1 MSQLVWD
8 TARAAGFTT
17 FLLLTLSV
25 ALGLVLSAR
34 WKGPGWPRFVTNEL
48 HRFATLLALVFLG
61 IHIAAVWIDPFTHF
75 SAAAVFVPFAGSYRT
90 VWTALGIVGFY
101 LVLAIWV
108 STLLRKVIGYA
119 WWRRLHGLAFALYG
133 FAFLHGIGAGS
144 DSGTTWGAAIYFGS
158 LALVAVLT
166 VWRIVAV
173 DRLQRTPRNSSSPAS
188 AMPSLSRRP
197 SPWAR
202 PGDARVPPSRATR

>member
-1 MSQLVWD
+1 MSHVVWQ

-34 WKGPGWPRFVTNEL
+34 WKGRGWPRFVTNEL

-61 IHIAAVWIDPFTHF
+61 IHVAAVWIDPFTHF
-75 SAAAVFVPFAGSYRT
+75 GTAAVLVPLAGNYRP
-90 VWTALGIVGFY
+90 VWTALGIVGLY

-108 STLLRKVIGYA
+108 TTLLRPVIGYA
-119 WWRRLHGLAFALYG
+119 WWRRLHGLAFVLYG

-144 DSGTTWGAAIYFGS
+144 DSTTTWGAAIYFGS
-158 LALVAVLT
+158 LMLVGVLT
-166 VWRIVAV
+166 LWRVFAA
-173 DRLQRTPRNSSSPAS
+173 DQLQRTSRSNVTTSRRTRPSAHASRSSPAGTSGS
-188 AMPSLSRRP
+188 ASQ
-197 SPWAR
+197 A
-202 PGDARVPPSRATR
+202 

>member
-1 MSQLVWD
+1 VSHLVWE

-34 WKGPGWPRFVTNEL
+34 WKGRGWPRFVTNEL

-61 IHIAAVWIDPFTHF
+61 IHVAAVWIVHFTHF
-75 SAAAVFVPFAGSYRT
+75 VAAAVLVPFAGNYRPI
-90 VWTALGIVGFY
+90 WTALGIVSLY

-108 STLLRKVIGYA
+108 STLLRRVIGYA
-119 WWRRLHGLAFALYG
+119 WWRRLHGLAFVLYG
-133 FAFLHGIGAGS
+133 FAFLHGIGAGT

-158 LALVAVLT
+158 LGLVGVLT
-166 VWRIVAV
+166 VWRVVAV
-173 DRLQRTPRNSSSPAS
+173 DQLQRTSRSNVTTSRRTRPPSDVTRSSPAATSGS
-188 AMPSLSRRP
+188 ASQ
-197 SPWAR
+197 A
-202 PGDARVPPSRATR
+202 

>member
-48 HRFATLLALVFLG
+48 HRFATLLALVFLA
-61 IHIAAVWIDPFTHF
+61 IHIAAVWVDPFTHF
-75 SAAAVFVPFAGSYRT
+75 GAVAVLVPFAGNYRP
-90 VWTALGIVGFY
+90 VWTALGIVSLY
-101 LVLAIWV
+101 LVLAIWL
-108 STLLRKVIGYA
+108 STLLRRVIGYA

-144 DSGTTWGAAIYFGS
+144 DSNTTWGAAIYFGS
-158 LALVAVLT
+158 LALVGVLT
-166 VWRIVAV
+166 VWRVVAM
-173 DRLQRTPRNSSSPAS
+173 DHLQRTPRSNVTTSRRTRPSAHVSRSSPAGTSGS
-188 AMPSLSRRP
+188 ASQ
-197 SPWAR
+197 A
-202 PGDARVPPSRATR
+202 

>member
-1 MSQLVWD
+1 MSHVVWD

-34 WKGPGWPRFVTNEL
+34 WKGRGWPRFVTNEL

-61 IHIAAVWIDPFTHF
+61 IHLAAVWVDPFTHF
-75 SAAAVFVPFAGSYRT
+75 GAAAVLVPFAGSYRT
-90 VWTALGIVGFY
+90 FWTALGIVGFY

-108 STLLRKVIGYA
+108 STLLRRVIGYA
-119 WWRRLHGLAFALYG
+119 WWRRLHGLAFVLYG

-158 LALVAVLT
+158 IALVGVLT

-173 DRLQRTPRNSSSPAS
+173 DQLQRTSRSNVTTSRRTRPSADVSRSSPAATSGS
-188 AMPSLSRRP
+188 ASQ
-197 SPWAR
+197 A
-202 PGDARVPPSRATR
+202 

>member
-1 MSQLVWD
+1 MSHLVWY

-34 WKGPGWPRFVTNEL
+34 WKGRGWPRFVTNEL

-61 IHIAAVWIDPFTHF
+61 IHIAAVWVDPFTRF
-75 SAAAVFVPFAGSYRT
+75 SAAGVFVPLAGSYRPL
-90 VWTALGIVGFY
+90 WTALGIVGFY

-108 STLLRKVIGYA
+108 STLLRRVIGYA
-119 WWRRLHGLAFALYG
+119 WWRRLHGLAFVLYG

-144 DSGTTWGAAIYFGS
+144 DSGTGWGAAIYFGS
-158 LALVAVLT
+158 LGLVAVLT
-166 VWRIVAV
+166 VWRIFAV
-173 DRLQRTPRNSSSPAS
+173 DQLQRT
-188 AMPSLSRRP
+188 SR
-197 SPWAR
+197 SK
-202 PGDARVPPSRATR
+202 VTTTRRTSQA